1 MTHKLNLWKS
11 KEARIMQGERQ
22 VDLCESD
29 FSDEDAGIMR
39 LLEKMYPIS
48 LIDNSHIIEIDS
60 HYFVF
65 SKRDAGRL
73 TEQHFDTLSALAD
86 NEQLINPVYVELDEE
101 GLSLIREK
109 DVIRMKVPFPTI
121 SAGLAVQAHM
131 YICGHDSAP
140 DYGFMKCQT
149 LKPQML
155 GSAKFR
161 HYIDEPADI
170 SRNPFSRTSRID
182 CDKFFVTES
191 VRYGDGL
198 KTTSRPDVCQDL
210 YDGFHDIYFFRIYGT
225 ARSGIWSGRA
235 VFLIL

>member
-1 MTHKLNLWKS
+1 
-11 KEARIMQGERQ
+11 
-22 VDLCESD
+22 
-29 FSDEDAGIMR
+29 MR
-39 LLEKMYPIS
+39 K
-48 LIDNSHIIEIDS
+48 
-60 HYFVF
+60 
-65 SKRDAGRL
+65 
-73 TEQHFDTLSALAD
+73 
-86 NEQLINPVYVELDEE
+86 E

-191 VRYGDGL
+191 VRYDDGL

-210 YDGFHDIYFFRIYGT
+210 YDDVKRELAADGYHTININEEELVSLNY
-225 ARSGIWSGRA
+225 
-235 VFLIL
+235 LITKL